1 MTANA
6 TKIHFKDMSLEMV
19 YLINRYFGG
28 SVSAPPNS
36 LKVNIGSD
44 MYYFGIIGYFSIT
57 NKCKQD

>member
-28 SVSAPPNS
+28 SVSVPANS
-36 LKVNIGSD
+36 FKVNIRSD
-44 MYYFGIIGYFSIT
+44 T
-57 NKCKQD
+57 LEL